1 MKARPD
7 AAIFGLRPCNVL
19 VKSWH
24 SAVNAMKENRE
35 ASEKYA
41 ARAARHRRLR
51 TLPLI
56 SSTKSGCARPG
67 TIVARASCRVS
78 PFLKHRGSFRGA
90 LQLILLAWNLA
101 LPATLV
107 LLRLFVCSSNN
118 QLEMRA
124 SPRAGRSLV
133 DPANSDFEYCMMD
146 TWVRSGSPLFSRR
159 PDHAR

>member
-118 QLEMRA
+118 QDELEMRA
-124 SPRAGRSLV
+124 SPRAGRSL
-133 DPANSDFEYCMMD
+133 DPASDFEYCMMD
-146 TWVRSGSPLFSRR
+146 TGVRSGSPLFSQIM
-159 PDHAR
+159 HAR